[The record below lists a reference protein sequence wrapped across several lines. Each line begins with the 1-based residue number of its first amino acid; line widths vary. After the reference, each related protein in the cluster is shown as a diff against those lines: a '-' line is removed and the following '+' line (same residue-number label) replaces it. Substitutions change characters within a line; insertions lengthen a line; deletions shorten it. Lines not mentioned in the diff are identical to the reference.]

1 MHLSCFKVNS
11 DARQCVETPGDDSLL
26 KLICGRDDVEKDSQ
40 IYKPNTC
47 IVNRN
52 ECLSREVQNLNK
64 DLNKKALT
72 TLVSPLPFSG
82 CKGQ

>member
-1 MHLSCFKVNS
+1 MPD
-11 DARQCVETPGDDSLL
+11 DAVESLDLDGLL
-26 KLICGRDDVEKDSQ
+26 KLICEHDDVEKDSQ
-40 IYKPNTC
+40 IYKPDTC

-52 ECLSREVQNLNK
+52 ECLSREVQNLNE